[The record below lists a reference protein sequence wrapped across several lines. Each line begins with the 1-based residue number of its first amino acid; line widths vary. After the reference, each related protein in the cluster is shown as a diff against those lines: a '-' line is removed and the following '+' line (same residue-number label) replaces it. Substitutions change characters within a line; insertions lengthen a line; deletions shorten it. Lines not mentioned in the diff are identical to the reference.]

1 MRQLQFIARGQLEWR
16 EAPDPVLEAPTDAI
30 VRPFA
35 VARCDLDAA
44 FLFHA
49 PGLALRL
56 AAAAHLADPRILDD
70 LGARPFAGPFPY
82 GHECVAEVTA
92 VGADVRERAVGDVVI
107 VPFQVSCGRCLT
119 CRRGLTSHCETDRT
133 TTISA
138 YGFGEATG
146 GWGGA
151 MSDAVRVPHAD
162 HMLVPVPAGVDPV
175 ALASASDNIPDGWR
189 AVGPYLQ
196 ERPGAPVLILGGRA
210 RSVGLYAAGLA
221 VAMGSERVDYVD
233 TGAERLAIAERLG
246 ARAIERPRGRQ
257 AWRGIVDVAAGTY
270 PISFD
275 ACGEAGALDY
285 AIRALEPGGTCTLA
299 SFYFRKGTKLPVW
312 EMYAKSLTFRTGL
325 ALPSVHLPDILDLVA
340 SGAFDPGLVTTKI
353 APWADAADAFLEPGA
368 KVVVERAR
376 SASVPQRFPE
386 APDAATASQ

>member
-1 MRQLQFIARGQLEWR
+1 MRQLQFIARGRLEWR
-16 EAPDPVLEAPTDAI
+16 GAAEPSLDAPTDAL

-44 FLFHA
+44 FLFHS
-49 PGLALRL
+49 PGLPIRL
-56 AAAAHLADPRILDD
+56 AAAVHWADPRILGD

-92 VGADVRERAVGDVVI
+92 VGPDVRDRTVGDVVI

-138 YGFGEATG
+138 YGFGAATG

-162 HMLVPVPAGVDPV
+162 HMLVPVPPGVDPV

-196 ERPGAPVLILGGRA
+196 ARPGAPVLILGGRA

-233 TGAERLAIAERLG
+233 TSAARLAIAERLG
-246 ARAIERPRGRQ
+246 ARAIERPRGRG
-257 AWRGIVDVAAGTY
+257 AWRRLRAVERGSY

-275 ACGEAGALDY
+275 ACGEAGALDH
-285 AIRALEPGGTCTLA
+285 AIRALEPGGTCTSA
-299 SFYFRKGTKLPVW
+299 SFYFRKGTPLPLW

-325 ALPSVHLPDILDLVA
+325 ALPSVHLPDILALVA
-340 SGAFDPGLVTTKI
+340 SGAFDPGLVTTRL
-353 APWADAADAFLEPGA
+353 AHWDDAAEAFLEPGA
-368 KVVVERAR
+368 KVVVERDRSSGTAR
-376 SASVPQRFPE
+376 
-386 APDAATASQ
+386 